1 LNHTPSP
8 IPIQPPM
15 RTVMT
20 QNNDNDPILS
30 MTTDEFAE
38 YLADKREKLFNRAAS
53 VATKQ
58 TRSTLMMRSLAKK
71 SVKALNAKRSTA
83 DKKK

>member
-1 LNHTPSP
+1 
-8 IPIQPPM
+8 M

>member
-1 LNHTPSP
+1 
-8 IPIQPPM
+8 
-15 RTVMT
+15 MT
-20 QNNDNDPILS
+20 QINDNDPVLS

-38 YLADKREKLFNRAAS
+38 YLADKREKLFNRAAA

-71 SVKALNAKRSTA
+71 SIQTLNAKRSTA
-83 DKKK
+83 NKVK

>member
-1 LNHTPSP
+1 
-8 IPIQPPM
+8 
-15 RTVMT
+15 MT
-20 QNNDNDPILS
+20 QSNDNHPVLS
-30 MTTDEFAE
+30 MTPDEFAE

-71 SVKALNAKRSTA
+71 SVETFNAKRSTA
-83 DKKK
+83 NKVK

>member
-1 LNHTPSP
+1 
-8 IPIQPPM
+8 
-15 RTVMT
+15 MT
-20 QNNDNDPILS
+20 QINDNDPVLS

-38 YLADKREKLFNRAAS
+38 YLADKREKLFNRAAA

-71 SVKALNAKRSTA
+71 SVQTLNAKRSTA
-83 DKKK
+83 NKVK